1 MKTYFDEIPL
11 WEKEPIPFRENSD
24 AEKQEHFL
32 QEVQD
37 GIDRLTDVTRPAIR
51 FFPVSGRGPH
61 PAVLVCPG
69 GGYGILAWNHE
80 GIDICSYFNSIGF
93 SAFLLKYRCPDRRA
107 AAHADAARAMRLI
120 RAKADHFQVDPC
132 RIGILG
138 FSAGA
143 HLAATLSAP
152 ADPLPYEPE
161 DEIDRSF
168 SCRPDYSA
176 LIYPAYLRDPG
187 KGDGLELQAEFK
199 PDQTCPPVFLL
210 QTQDD
215 EIQAENS
222 ISWFLAMKRA
232 GIKAELHIYPEGGHG
247 YGILRTGKP
256 VSNWP
261 LLAADWF
268 RRQAGLQ

>member
-1 MKTYFDEIPL
+1 MAD
-11 WEKEPIPFRENSD
+11 
-24 AEKQEHFL
+24 
-32 QEVQD
+32 
-37 GIDRLTDVTRPAIR
+37 
-51 FFPVSGRGPH
+51 
-61 PAVLVCPG
+61 
-69 GGYGILAWNHE
+69 
-80 GIDICSYFNSIGF
+80 SYT
-93 SAFLLKYRCPDRRA
+93 K
-107 AAHADAARAMRLI
+107 
-120 RAKADHFQVDPC
+120 
-132 RIGILG
+132 
-138 FSAGA
+138 
-143 HLAATLSAP
+143 
-152 ADPLPYEPE
+152 
-161 DEIDRSF
+161 
-168 SCRPDYSA
+168 PDYSA